1 MPPAHGKPA
10 SFRPNR
16 PSPYRKRQST
26 CQEDAT
32 RPSEREPSTARAIF
46 LLNFDPPYREGHAV
60 TLRRCR
66 YKVFVPEEYG
76 RSVADLTDDELRQA
90 DYVLFD
96 LTHLNYDD
104 VFLQLRRIC
113 RLRRPDGMP
122 VFVTCLS
129 RKYRGPEFQRIVEK
143 LGARLVYA
151 G

>member
-1 MPPAHGKPA
+1 MRPANGKPA
-10 SFRPNR
+10 SFRPNK
-16 PSPYRKRQST
+16 PSLYRKGFST
-26 CQEDAT
+26 CQELAAKQELPT
-32 RPSEREPSTARAIF
+32 VRAIF
-46 LLNFDPPYREGHAV
+46 LLNFDPPYRDSHTI
-60 TLRRCR
+60 TLRACR
-66 YKVFVPEEYG
+66 YKVFVPEEHG
-76 RSVADLTDDELRQA
+76 RSVADLTDNELRQA

-96 LTHLNYDD
+96 LTRLGYND

-113 RLRRPDGMP
+113 RLRRTDGMP